1 MTDVQETQKG
11 ALKEIQAFIRSRTS
25 YDVLPTSFRLIVFDV
40 TLFVKTSLSLLTLNN
55 IVSAPLWDS
64 EANKF
69 AGLLTM
75 ADFVNVIKYYYQSS
89 SFPEAIAEIDKFR
102 LLGLR
107 EVERKIGAIPP
118 ETIYV
123 HPMHSLMDACLAM
136 SKSRARRI
144 PLIDVDGET
153 GSEMIVSVLTQ
164 YRILKFI
171 SMNCKETAMLR
182 VPLNQMTIGTWS
194 NLATASMETKVYDVI
209 KMLAEK
215 NISAVPIVNSEG
227 TLLNVYES
235 VDVMHLIQ
243 DGDYSNLDLSVGEA
257 LLKRP
262 ANFDGVHTCRATD
275 RLDGIFDAIKH
286 SRVHRLFVVDENLK
300 LEGILS
306 LADILN
312 YIIYDKTTTP
322 GVPEQTDNFE
332 SAV

>member
-1 MTDVQETQKG
+1 MTDIHETQKG

-40 TLFVKTSLSLLTLNN
+40 TLFVKTSLSLLALNN

-64 EANKF
+64 EANRF

-89 SFPEAIAEIDKFR
+89 SVPEALAEIDKFR

-118 ETIYV
+118 ETLYV
-123 HPMHSLMDACLAM
+123 HPMHSLMEACLAM
-136 SKSRARRI
+136 SKSRARRV

-171 SMNCKETAMLR
+171 SMNCKETSMLR
-182 VPLNQMTIGTWS
+182 VPLNELRIGTWS
-194 NLATASMETKVYDVI
+194 NLATSTMDTKVYAVI
-209 KMLAEK
+209 KTLAEQA
-215 NISAVPIVNSEG
+215 ISAVPIVNDEG
-227 TLLNVYES
+227 ILINVYES

-243 DGDYSNLDLSVGEA
+243 DGDYNNLDLTVGEA
-257 LLKRP
+257 LLRRP
-262 ANFDGVHTCRATD
+262 SNFAGVHTCRDTD
-275 RLDGIFDAIKH
+275 HLDGIFDAIKH
-286 SRVHRLFVVDENLK
+286 SRVHRLFVVSEDFHLK
-300 LEGILS
+300 GILS
-306 LADILN
+306 LSDILN
-312 YIIYDKTTTP
+312 YIVND
-322 GVPEQTDNFE
+322 QL
-332 SAV
+332 